1 MISLIHYHGSMVV
14 KYGRFNKKFIA
25 IEGFY
30 NEETRNFIELVQ
42 HNGITWSK
50 YELQETA
57 LNQYYYLVRSLIL
70 EYDPDLMF
78 MLCSPDSEHRRVS
91 LKLIKDGLLDFSLS
105 DLFIEKLI
113 NTSINGN
120 DEEKKLSRNI
130 IISRGW
136 LLTRNELVGNIIS
149 DFYKKDLDY
158 YLYKDI
164 GELLYVIKNN
174 ALLNAHIKLGMRSQD
189 KDIVE
194 LANELQ
200 MNLVG
205 G

>member
-1 MISLIHYHGSMVV
+1 
-14 KYGRFNKKFIA
+14 
-25 IEGFY
+25 
-30 NEETRNFIELVQ
+30 
-42 HNGITWSK
+42 
-50 YELQETA
+50 
-57 LNQYYYLVRSLIL
+57 
-70 EYDPDLMF
+70 MF
-78 MLCSPDSEHRRVS
+78 MLCSTDSEHRRVS

-164 GELLYVIKNN
+164 GEFLYVIKNN

>member
-1 MISLIHYHGSMVV
+1 
-14 KYGRFNKKFIA
+14 
-25 IEGFY
+25 
-30 NEETRNFIELVQ
+30 
-42 HNGITWSK
+42 
-50 YELQETA
+50 
-57 LNQYYYLVRSLIL
+57 
-70 EYDPDLMF
+70 MF
-78 MLCSPDSEHRRVS
+78 LLCSTDSEHRRVS

-105 DLFIEKLI
+105 DLFVKKLI
-113 NTSINGN
+113 NISIIGN

-164 GELLYVIKNN
+164 GEFLYVIKNN

>member
-1 MISLIHYHGSMVV
+1 MEDLI
-14 KYGRFNKKFIA
+14 KKFIA
-25 IEGFY
+25 IEVFY
-30 NEETRNFIELVQ
+30 NEETRNFIDLVQ

-78 MLCSPDSEHRRVS
+78 MLCSPDSENRKVS

-164 GELLYVIKNN
+164 GEFLYVIKNN

-194 LANELQ
+194 LANQLQ

>member
-1 MISLIHYHGSMVV
+1 MEDLI
-14 KYGRFNKKFIA
+14 KKFIA
-25 IEGFY
+25 IEDFY
-30 NEETRNFIELVQ
+30 NEETLNFIDSVQ

-78 MLCSPDSEHRRVS
+78 LLSSTDNEHRRVS

-113 NTSINGN
+113 NISIIGN
-120 DEEKKLSRNI
+120 DEEKKMSRNI
-130 IISRGW
+130 IILRGW
-136 LLTRNELVGNIIS
+136 LLTRHELVGNIIS

-164 GELLYVIKNN
+164 GEFLCVIKNN
-174 ALLNAHIKLGMRSQD
+174 ALLNTHIKLGMRSQD

>member
-1 MISLIHYHGSMVV
+1 MEDLI
-14 KYGRFNKKFIA
+14 KKFIA

-42 HNGITWSK
+42 HNGIIWSK

>member
-1 MISLIHYHGSMVV
+1 MKDLI
-14 KYGRFNKKFIA
+14 KKFIA

>member
-1 MISLIHYHGSMVV
+1 MEELI
-14 KYGRFNKKFIA
+14 KKFIA

>member
-1 MISLIHYHGSMVV
+1 MEELI
-14 KYGRFNKKFIA
+14 KKFIA

-57 LNQYYYLVRSLIL
+57 LNQYYYLVRSLIP

>member
-1 MISLIHYHGSMVV
+1 MV

>member
-1 MISLIHYHGSMVV
+1 V
-14 KYGRFNKKFIA
+14 F
-25 IEGFY
+25 
-30 NEETRNFIELVQ
+30 T
-42 HNGITWSK
+42 
-50 YELQETA
+50 
-57 LNQYYYLVRSLIL
+57 
-70 EYDPDLMF
+70 
-78 MLCSPDSEHRRVS
+78 DSEHRRVS

-164 GELLYVIKNN
+164 GEFLYVIKNN

>member
-1 MISLIHYHGSMVV
+1 
-14 KYGRFNKKFIA
+14 
-25 IEGFY
+25 
-30 NEETRNFIELVQ
+30 
-42 HNGITWSK
+42 
-50 YELQETA
+50 
-57 LNQYYYLVRSLIL
+57 
-70 EYDPDLMF
+70 MF
-78 MLCSPDSEHRRVS
+78 MLCSPDSENRRVS

-136 LLTRNELVGNIIS
+136 LLTQNELVGNIIS

-164 GELLYVIKNN
+164 GEFFVRYK
-174 ALLNAHIKLGMRSQD
+174 K
-189 KDIVE
+189 
-194 LANELQ
+194 
-200 MNLVG
+200 
-205 G
+205 

>member
-1 MISLIHYHGSMVV
+1 MEDLI
-14 KYGRFNKKFIA
+14 KKFIA

>member
-1 MISLIHYHGSMVV
+1 MVV